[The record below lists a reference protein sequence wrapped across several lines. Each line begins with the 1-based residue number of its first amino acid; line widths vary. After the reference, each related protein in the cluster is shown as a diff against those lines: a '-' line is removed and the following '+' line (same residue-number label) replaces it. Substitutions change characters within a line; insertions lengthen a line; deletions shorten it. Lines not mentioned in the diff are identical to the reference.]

1 MTSKSLFFKLMR
13 EDGKQRLWSFVLA
26 MIVFFFS
33 LPVVGAAQV
42 SSPMPE
48 KLLNDT
54 VTNYMIDIS
63 PFFAVITFI
72 GSMICGISGFS
83 YLQSKKKVDFYHGI
97 PVRREMLYAV
107 SYLNGILIYLVSFL
121 VNLCLYLLI
130 ASGKSLTPGLMV
142 QYAFS
147 SFALH
152 MVNYL
157 LLYTVAVIAVMLT
170 GNMLSATMGCLIL
183 HFYGILVQLLNWG
196 FHSYFYDTFWTRG
209 LRPYFWVSPATAYMA
224 TASSLQYDMKH
235 WGFPWGDLATVLAI
249 WLALTVAALLLYRGR
264 PSEAAEKAVAFP
276 KTKPVIYL
284 LLSIPVTLSGGWMFA
299 SMASQYSDGWMIFG
313 MVCGWLLAHGVLQ
326 IVMESEFKA
335 AFRGGVKLAVAGVT
349 AAVITVVFA
358 FDLTGFDTYIPSE
371 SQFYSAAVG
380 MNNLNENIFL
390 EEEGGRSLYR
400 VDVPISQMAF
410 TDYQSLVELIEETE
424 GFRSKNGRAAAAVTE
439 DAGENRKHYATNL
452 YVKYCLKN
460 GNVVYRNY
468 WLTTDKLDL
477 MNRVFTDKAFKEGC
491 YPVLTRP
498 EEQIGNAYFYN
509 GMNSAV
515 RLDVSHT
522 ELLRLFRTFCEEY
535 RELTLY
541 DMEELPFGTLTF
553 AKEKNEGEPGYYIYP
568 SMTETVSLLTAA
580 GMEDRQQAV
589 GKDTRVVV
597 SAESFYY
604 GLVSE
609 GMIEEGTAP
618 EVTYT
623 GEKAR
628 QLLESAVPSD
638 WLWDNQMVIRPET
651 AVEFSVSVY
660 GGTDENGNDIYENY
674 SFVEGQVPEFVRED
688 LNLDELERL
697 QQELDERR
705 LEEWVDEQV
714 MERR

>member
-26 MIVFFFS
+26 IIVFFFF
-33 LPVVGAAQV
+33 LPVAGAAQV
-42 SSPMPE
+42 SDPVSE
-48 KLLNDT
+48 KMLSDT

-72 GSMICGISGFS
+72 GSMICGINGFS

-130 ASGKSLTPGLMV
+130 VSGKSLTPGLMIR
-142 QYAFS
+142 YAFS
-147 SFALH
+147 AFALH
-152 MVNYL
+152 LVNYL

-183 HFYGILVQLLNWG
+183 HFYGILIQLLNWG

-224 TASSLQYDMKH
+224 ATSSLEYNMKH
-235 WGFPWGDLATVLAI
+235 WGFPWGDLATVLSI
-249 WLALTVAALLLYRGR
+249 WLALTVAALFLYRGR
-264 PSEAAEKAVAFP
+264 PSEAAERAVAFP

-284 LLSIPVTLSGGWMFA
+284 LLSVPVTLSGGWMFA

-335 AFRGGVKLAVAGVT
+335 AFRGGVKMAVAGAA
-349 AAVITVVFA
+349 AAVITAVFA

-380 MNNLNENIFL
+380 MSNLNENVFI
-390 EEEGGRSLYR
+390 EEVNGRSLYR
-400 VDVPISQMAF
+400 VDVPVSEMSF
-410 TDYQSLVELIEETE
+410 TDYGLLVELLEETE
-424 GFRSKNGRAAAAVTE
+424 EFRSKDGRMAVNVAADGEENGA
-439 DAGENRKHYATNL
+439 NYATNL

-460 GNVVYRNY
+460 GKVVYRNY
-468 WLTTDKLDL
+468 WLTTDKRELV
-477 MNRVFTDKAFKEGC
+477 NRVFTDKSFKEGC
-491 YPVLTRP
+491 YPILTRS
-498 EEQIGNAYFYN
+498 EEEIGNAYFYN
-509 GMNSAV
+509 GINSSV
-515 RLDVSHT
+515 RLDVSHA
-522 ELLRLFRTFCEEY
+522 ELMRLFRAFCEEY

-541 DMEELPFGTLTF
+541 DMEEIPFGTLTF
-553 AKEKNEGEPGYYIYP
+553 AKDKNEGEPDYYVYP
-568 SMTETVSLLTAA
+568 SMTETIGLLADA
-580 GMEDRQQAV
+580 GMKSRQQAV
-589 GKDTRVVV
+589 RADTRITI
-597 SAESFYY
+597 STPDLYY
-604 GLVSE
+604 FLQGEGLV
-609 GMIEEGTAP
+609 EGTDVP

-623 GEKAR
+623 GEKAG
-628 QLLESAVPSD
+628 QLLEAAAPSD
-638 WLWDNQMVIRPET
+638 WMWENTMVLRRENKI
-651 AVEFSVSVY
+651 EFAISVS
-660 GGTDENGNDIYENY
+660 GGPDENGNETYESY
-674 SFVEGQVPEFVRED
+674 SFAMGRVPDFVRED

-697 QQELDERR
+697 QEQANERMA
-705 LEEWVDEQV
+705 EDWEVE
-714 MERR
+714 

>member
-26 MIVFFFS
+26 MVIFFFA
-33 LPVVGAAQV
+33 LPVVGASWV
-42 SSPMPE
+42 SSPIPE
-48 KLLNDT
+48 KVLSAN
-54 VTNYMIDIS
+54 VTDYLIGS
-63 PFFAVITFI
+63 GELFAMITFV
-72 GSMICGISGFS
+72 GAVICGISGFS
-83 YLQSKKKVDFYHGI
+83 YLQSRKKVDFYHGI
-97 PVRREMLYAV
+97 PVRREVMFAV
-107 SYLNGILIYLVSFL
+107 SYLNGILIYLVPFF

-130 ASGKSLTPGLMV
+130 VSGKSWTPGLMI
-142 QYAFS
+142 QYSFS
-147 SFALH
+147 ALALH
-152 MVNYL
+152 LVYYL
-157 LLYTVAVIAVMLT
+157 LLYTMAIIAVMLT
-170 GNMLSATMGCLIL
+170 GNMLSSVMGCLIL
-183 HFYGILVQLLNWG
+183 NFYGILIQLLNWG
-196 FHSYFYDTFWTRG
+196 YHSYFYKTFWSEGWRA
-209 LRPYFWVSPATAYMA
+209 YYAVSPMASYIATTSNLPYSME
-224 TASSLQYDMKH
+224 H
-235 WGFPWGDLATVLAI
+235 WGFPWGNLATTLAI
-249 WLALTVAALLLYRGR
+249 WIVLMVVALFLYRLR
-264 PSEAAEKAVAFP
+264 PSEAAERAVAFP
-276 KTKPVIYL
+276 KTKPVFYML
-284 LLSIPVTLSGGWMFA
+284 LNVPIILSAGWMFA
-299 SMASQYSDGWMIFG
+299 SMASQYSGGWMIFG
-313 MVCGWLLAHGVLQ
+313 MICGWLLGHGLLQ

-335 AFRGGVKLAVAGVT
+335 AFRGGVKMAVSGV
-349 AAVITVVFA
+349 AAAAIVAVFA
-358 FDLTGFDTYIPSE
+358 FDLTGFDTYLPSE

-380 MNNLNENIFL
+380 LSDLNENVFI
-390 EEEGGRSLYR
+390 EDENGRGLYR
-400 VDVPISQMAF
+400 VDVPVRQMSY
-410 TDYQSLVELIEETE
+410 TDYQSMVELVGETE
-424 GFRSKNGRAAAAVTE
+424 EFRKKDSRAKAAVSDTRE
-439 DAGENRKHYATNL
+439 AGKRYATNM

-460 GNVVYRNY
+460 GNVVYRKY
-468 WLTTDKLDL
+468 WLTTEKRDL
-477 MNRVFTDKAFKEGC
+477 VNRVFTDESFKEGC
-491 YPVLTRP
+491 YPILTRS
-498 EEQIGNAYFYN
+498 EEEIGNAYFYN
-509 GMNSAV
+509 GLDSAV
-515 RLDVSHT
+515 RLNVSHT

-541 DMEELPFGTLTF
+541 DMEELPVGTLTF

-568 SMTETVSLLTAA
+568 SMTETVSLLAGA
-580 GMEDRQQAV
+580 GMNGRQQAV
-589 GKDTRVVV
+589 GTDTRVVV

-628 QLLESAVPSD
+628 QLLESAAPSD
-638 WLWDNQMVIRPET
+638 WLWDNQMVLRPET